1 MIIITII
8 IILNLHVTFLHA
20 YDFQNGWDFYSV
32 LLLVVVGVVVVG
44 VVVCVWCVCSCP
56 QSLCIHQ

>member
-8 IILNLHVTFLHA
+8 IILNLHITFLHA

-32 LLLVVVGVVVVG
+32 LLVVVVGVVVVG
-44 VVVCVWCVCSCP
+44 VVVCV
-56 QSLCIHQ
+56 